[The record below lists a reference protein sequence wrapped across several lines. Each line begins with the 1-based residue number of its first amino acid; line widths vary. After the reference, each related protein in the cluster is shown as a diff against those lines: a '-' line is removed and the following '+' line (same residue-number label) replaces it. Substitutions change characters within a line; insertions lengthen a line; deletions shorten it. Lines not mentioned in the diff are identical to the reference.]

1 MNHSLSRKFRHIALF
16 SCLVIGLSA
25 CSSIPNFNSPA
36 EPAQTDLR
44 FVDLQK
50 FDRELYSSLS
60 QSLPSVEVAFYN
72 EVTPNALPE
81 RLQNWMAAVETGG
94 GKVKVIP
101 PKSSVQPKDPFLLL
115 SLATTLWSASK
126 TAKELSTNS
135 RFNSAVGYDA
145 VIQLKIDEKGTSVVE
160 KVVFN
165 KKPASAK

>member
-1 MNHSLSRKFRHIALF
+1 MPSFD
-16 SCLVIGLSA
+16 
-25 CSSIPNFNSPA
+25 SPA
-36 EPAQTDLR
+36 EPAQTELR

-50 FDRELYSSLS
+50 FDRELYASLS
-60 QSLPSVEVAFYN
+60 QSLPTVEVAFYN

-94 GKVKVIP
+94 GNVKVVP

-115 SLATTLWSASK
+115 SLASTLWSASK

-145 VIQLKIDEKGTSVVE
+145 IIQLKRDEKGTNVVE
-160 KVVFN
+160 KVIFN
-165 KKPASAK
+165 KKPAATK